1 VAEQGAADS
10 TDPPGFERR
19 RAGVL
24 LPLGSLRPQTGTA
37 SLQAAADRFLQFLG
51 EAGFS
56 VWQMLPVQPP
66 DEYGSPYR
74 SVSVH
79 AGDPALIDTDTASLA
94 DAHRQFREHATAPQR
109 QEFADFRRDM
119 DYWLAD
125 YSLFAAARRRHGERP
140 WWEWPAPL
148 RDREPGALASLQE
161 SGRADIEY
169 FCFEQYLFFS
179 RWQELRRRAQ
189 AAGILLL
196 GDMPLYPAHDSADVW
211 AHRGQFKLD
220 GAGRPLC
227 VAGVPPDYFSATGQR
242 WGNPVY
248 DWEGLARTGFRWWL
262 DRIHTQLA
270 LFDLVRLDHFRGLEA
285 AWEIPFAAAT
295 AEHGRWSPV
304 PGQDLLTAVR
314 AEHGTL
320 PFVAEDLG
328 TITPEVRAL
337 RRDFGL
343 PGMKVLQFAFGGGS
357 DNPYL
362 PHNHA
367 PRHVV
372 YTGTHDNNTTL
383 GWFEELGPQERL
395 RVTDYLGHPSEDM
408 PWPLIRAALASVCR
422 LAVVPAQDLLGL
434 GAEHRLNTPG
444 TSEGNWAWQL
454 PVDVLT
460 PELAARLRA
469 LNELYGRC

>member
-1 VAEQGAADS
+1 MPLPDRC
-10 TDPPGFERR
+10 DGF
-19 RAGVL
+19 L
-24 LPLGSLRPQTGTA
+24 
-37 SLQAAADRFLQFLG
+37 RFLG
-51 EAGFS
+51 AAGFS
-56 VWQMLPVQPP
+56 LWQMLPVQPP

-79 AGDPALIDTDTASLA
+79 AGDAHLLGA
-94 DAHRQFREHATAPQR
+94 DAATLAAAHRHFREHASAAQR
-109 QEFADFRRDM
+109 EEFDLFRSDM
-119 DYWLAD
+119 AYWLGD
-125 YSLFAAARRRHGERP
+125 YTLFAAARRRHENRP
-140 WWEWPAPL
+140 WWEWPEPL
-148 RDREPGALASLQE
+148 REHEAAALVALQE
-161 SGRADIEY
+161 SAQSDIDY
-169 FCFEQYLFFS
+169 YCFEQFLFFNQ
-179 RWQELRRRAQ
+179 WQELRRRAR

-211 AHRGQFKLD
+211 AHRDQFKLD
-220 GAGRPLC
+220 GGGRPLC

-248 DWEGLARTGFRWWL
+248 DWEALARSGYRWWTA
-262 DRIHTQLA
+262 RIRTQLA
-270 LFDLVRLDHFRGLEA
+270 LYDLVRLDHFRGLEA
-285 AWEIPFAAAT
+285 AWEIPFDAPT

-304 PGQDLLTAVR
+304 PGRELLAAMR
-314 AEHGTL
+314 AELGAL

-328 TITPEVRAL
+328 TITANVRAL

-343 PGMKVLQFAFGGGS
+343 PGMKVLQFAFGGGG

-367 PRHVV
+367 PHHVV

-383 GWFEELGPQERL
+383 GWFSELEPDVRH
-395 RVTDYLGHPSEDM
+395 RVMDYFGRPAEDM

-444 TSEGNWAWQL
+444 TSEGNWAWRL
-454 PVDVLT
+454 PPDVLT
-460 PELAARLRA
+460 PELAQKLRA